1 MNILRL
7 AAKSIWNRR
16 LTATLVVLSIAIGV
30 SLLLGVE
37 RLRVQAR
44 TSFAQTLSG
53 TDLIVGAR
61 GGAINLLL
69 YSVFRMGDATNNVS
83 WRTVETIA
91 AWPDVAWTV
100 PLSLGDSHRGFR
112 VLGTT
117 IGYFEHYRYGQRQP
131 LQFAAGAPF
140 AGVFD
145 AVLGAEVAAQLGYGV
160 DSRITLAHGA
170 GKVSFMQHADKPFT
184 VVGILARTGTPVDRT
199 VHVSLQGIEAV
210 HVDWVGGAPLPGFG
224 KTPAQVQAMA
234 LTPKSVTAVLV
245 GLKSKLR
252 VFNVQRAIN
261 DYRDEPLL
269 AILPALTTQQLWDLL
284 SVGEQAL
291 LAISGLAVVC
301 GLLVMLTALITGMN
315 ERRREMAILRALGAR
330 PSQVFL
336 LLVGEAL
343 LLTLCGMLAGV
354 LLLQLAL
361 GVGLPLL
368 GGQLGL
374 TIAAWPPSPRE
385 LAMLGGVW
393 LAGVLGGALPA
404 LRVYRLSLADGLTLR
419 I

>member
-7 AAKSIWNRR
+7 AAKSVWNRR
-16 LTATLVVLSIAIGV
+16 LTAMLVVLSIAIGV

-53 TDLIVGAR
+53 TDLILGAR

-69 YSVFRMGDATNNVS
+69 YSVFRIGDATNNVS
-83 WRTVETIA
+83 WRSAEAVA

-100 PLSLGDSHRGFR
+100 PLSLGDSHRGYR

-117 IGYFEHYRYGQRQP
+117 TAYFDHYQYGQRQP
-131 LQFAAGAPF
+131 LRLAAGAPF

-145 AVLGAEVAAQLGYGV
+145 AVLGAEVAAQLGYRVG
-160 DSRITLAHGA
+160 SEITLAHGA
-170 GKVSFMQHADKPFT
+170 GKVSFKQHADKPFK
-184 VVGILARTGTPVDRT
+184 VVGILAPTGTPVDRT

-210 HVDWVGGAPLPGFG
+210 HVDWLGGAPLPGHG
-224 KTPAQVQAMA
+224 KTPEQVQAMT
-234 LTPKSVTAVLV
+234 LTPKTVTAVLV
-245 GLKSKLR
+245 GLKTKLR

-291 LAISGLAVVC
+291 LAISALAVVC

-343 LLTLCGMLAGV
+343 LLTLCGILAGV

-374 TIAAWPPSPRE
+374 TIAAWPPSARE
-385 LAMLGGVW
+385 LAMLGGVL

>member
-7 AAKSIWNRR
+7 AAKSVWNRR

-69 YSVFRMGDATNNVS
+69 YSVFRIGDATNNLS
-83 WRTVETIA
+83 WRTAEAIA
-91 AWPDVAWTV
+91 ALPDVAWTV
-100 PLSLGDSHRGFR
+100 PLSLGDSHRGYR

-117 IGYFEHYRYGQRQP
+117 TAYFEHYQYGQRRP
-131 LQFAAGAPF
+131 LAFAAGGPF
-140 AGVFD
+140 ADVFD
-145 AVLGAEVAAQLGYGV
+145 AVLGAEVAAQLGYRLG
-160 DSRITLAHGA
+160 SEITLAHGA
-170 GKVSFMQHADKPFT
+170 GKVSFMQHADKPFK
-184 VVGILARTGTPVDRT
+184 VVGILAPTGTPVDRT

-210 HVDWVGGAPLPGFG
+210 HVDWLGGAPLPGHG
-224 KTPAQVQAMA
+224 KTAAQVKAMT

-291 LAISGLAVVC
+291 LAISALAVVC

-330 PSQVFL
+330 PAQVFL

-343 LLTLCGMLAGV
+343 LLTVCGIVAGV
-354 LLLQLAL
+354 LLLQAAL
-361 GVGLPLL
+361 GVALPLL

-374 TIAAWPPSPRE
+374 TIAAWPPSSRE
-385 LAMLGGVW
+385 LAMLGGVL
-393 LAGVLGGALPA
+393 LAGVMGGALPA

>member
-1 MNILRL
+1 
-7 AAKSIWNRR
+7 
-16 LTATLVVLSIAIGV
+16 
-30 SLLLGVE
+30 
-37 RLRVQAR
+37 
-44 TSFAQTLSG
+44 
-53 TDLIVGAR
+53 
-61 GGAINLLL
+61 
-69 YSVFRMGDATNNVS
+69 
-83 WRTVETIA
+83 
-91 AWPDVAWTV
+91 
-100 PLSLGDSHRGFR
+100 
-112 VLGTT
+112 
-117 IGYFEHYRYGQRQP
+117 
-131 LQFAAGAPF
+131 
-140 AGVFD
+140 
-145 AVLGAEVAAQLGYGV
+145 
-160 DSRITLAHGA
+160 
-170 GKVSFMQHADKPFT
+170 MQHADKPFT
-184 VVGILARTGTPVDRT
+184 VVGILAPTGTPVDRT

-210 HVDWVGGAPLPGFG
+210 HVDWLGGAPLPGHG
-224 KTPAQVQAMA
+224 KTPAQVQAMT
-234 LTPKSVTAVLV
+234 LTPKTVTAVLV
-245 GLKSKLR
+245 GLKTKLR

-284 SVGEQAL
+284 SVGE
-291 LAISGLAVVC
+291 LAVVC

-343 LLTLCGMLAGV
+343 LLTLCGILAGV

-374 TIAAWPPSPRE
+374 TIAAWPPSARE
-385 LAMLGGVW
+385 LAMLGGVL

>member
-7 AAKSIWNRR
+7 AAKSVWNRR
-16 LTATLVVLSIAIGV
+16 LTALLVVLSIAIGV

-44 TSFAQTLSG
+44 MSFAQTLSG

-69 YSVFRMGDATNNVS
+69 YSVFRIGDATNNLS
-83 WRTVETIA
+83 WRTAEAIA
-91 AWPDVAWTV
+91 ALPDVAWTV
-100 PLSLGDSHRGFR
+100 PLSLGDSHRGYR

-117 IGYFEHYRYGQRQP
+117 TAYFEHYQYGQRQP
-131 LQFAAGAPF
+131 LAFAAGAPF
-140 AGVFD
+140 TEVFD
-145 AVLGAEVAAQLGYGV
+145 AVLGADVAAQLGYQIG
-160 DSRITLAHGA
+160 SAITLAHGA
-170 GKVSFMQHADKPFT
+170 GKVSFKQHADKPFK
-184 VVGILARTGTPVDRT
+184 VVGILAPTGTPVDRT

-210 HVDWVGGAPLPGFG
+210 HVDWLGGAPLPGHG
-224 KTPAQVQAMA
+224 KTAEQVKAMA
-234 LTPKSVTAVLV
+234 LTPKTVTAVLV
-245 GLKSKLR
+245 GLKSTLR
-252 VFNVQRAIN
+252 VFNVQRALN

-284 SVGEQAL
+284 SVGERAL
-291 LAISGLAVVC
+291 LAISTLAVVC

-343 LLTLCGMLAGV
+343 LLTVCGILAGV
-354 LLLQLAL
+354 LLLQVAL
-361 GVGLPLL
+361 GVALPLL

-374 TIAAWPPSPRE
+374 TIAAWPPSSRE
-385 LAMLGGVW
+385 LAMLGGVL
-393 LAGVLGGALPA
+393 LAGVVGGALPA

>member
-16 LTATLVVLSIAIGV
+16 LTALLVVLSIAIGV

-44 TSFAQTLSG
+44 TSFSQTLSG

-83 WRTVETIA
+83 WRTAEAIA

-100 PLSLGDSHRGFR
+100 PLSLGDSHRGYR

-117 IGYFEHYRYGQRQP
+117 TAYFDHYQYGQRQP
-131 LQFAAGAPF
+131 LRLAAGAPF

-145 AVLGAEVAAQLGYGV
+145 AVLGAEVAAQLGYRVG
-160 DSRITLAHGA
+160 SEITLAHGA
-170 GKVSFMQHADKPFT
+170 GKVSFMQHADKPFK
-184 VVGILARTGTPVDRT
+184 VVGILAPTGTPVDRT

-210 HVDWVGGAPLPGFG
+210 HVDWLGGAPLPGHG
-224 KTPAQVQAMA
+224 KTPAQVQAMT
-234 LTPKSVTAVLV
+234 LTPKTVTAVLV
-245 GLKSKLR
+245 GLKTKLR

-343 LLTLCGMLAGV
+343 LLTLCGMLAGL

-385 LAMLGGVW
+385 LAMLGGVL

>member
-7 AAKSIWNRR
+7 AAKSVWNRR
-16 LTATLVVLSIAIGV
+16 LTAMLVVLSIAIGV

-53 TDLIVGAR
+53 TDLILGAR

-69 YSVFRMGDATNNVS
+69 YSVFRIGDATNNVS
-83 WRTVETIA
+83 WRSAEAVA

-100 PLSLGDSHRGFR
+100 PLSLGDSHRGYR

-117 IGYFEHYRYGQRQP
+117 TAYFDHYQYGQRQP
-131 LQFAAGAPF
+131 LRLAAGAPF

-145 AVLGAEVAAQLGYGV
+145 AVLGAEVAAQLGYRVG
-160 DSRITLAHGA
+160 SEITLAHGA
-170 GKVSFMQHADKPFT
+170 GKVSFKQHADKPFK
-184 VVGILARTGTPVDRT
+184 VVGILAPTGTPVDRT

-210 HVDWVGGAPLPGFG
+210 HVDWLGGAPLPGHG
-224 KTPAQVQAMA
+224 KTPEQVQMT
-234 LTPKSVTAVLV
+234 LTPKTVTAVLV
-245 GLKSKLR
+245 GLKTKLR

-291 LAISGLAVVC
+291 LAISALAVVC

-343 LLTLCGMLAGV
+343 LLTLCGILAGV

-374 TIAAWPPSPRE
+374 TIAAWPPSARE
-385 LAMLGGVW
+385 LAMLGGVL

>member
-16 LTATLVVLSIAIGV
+16 LTALLVVLSIAIGV

-44 TSFAQTLSG
+44 TSFSQTLSG

-83 WRTVETIA
+83 WRTAEAIA

-100 PLSLGDSHRGFR
+100 PLSLGDSHRGYR

-117 IGYFEHYRYGQRQP
+117 TAYFDHYQYGQRQP
-131 LQFAAGAPF
+131 LRLAAGAPF

-145 AVLGAEVAAQLGYGV
+145 AVLGAEVAAQLGYRVG
-160 DSRITLAHGA
+160 SEIALAHGA
-170 GKVSFMQHADKPFT
+170 GKVSFMQHADKPFK
-184 VVGILARTGTPVDRT
+184 VVGILAPTGTPVDRT

-210 HVDWVGGAPLPGFG
+210 HVDWLGGAPLPGHG
-224 KTPAQVQAMA
+224 KTAEQVQAMT
-234 LTPKSVTAVLV
+234 LTPKTVTAVLV

-291 LAISGLAVVC
+291 LAISALAVVC

-343 LLTLCGMLAGV
+343 LLTLCGILAGV

-374 TIAAWPPSPRE
+374 TIAAWPPSARE
-385 LAMLGGVW
+385 LAMLGGVL